1 MAPDAVLV
9 VIAPPGVLMVLLLLE
24 KCRTTGLVH
33 CRVVD
38 GCQQAA
44 SDREVHADERMRA
57 MRRFI
62 GGRAFRLVGRDN
74 DGRQTEILWLVF
86 GAE

>member
-24 KCRTTGLVH
+24 KCRTIVV

>member
-24 KCRTTGLVH
+24 KCRTT